1 MLDVLIRNGRVI
13 DGTGNPWYH
22 ADVGV
27 GGDRIVA
34 VGRLGGES
42 ARRVIDADGLYVSPG
57 FVDMHTH
64 SDLALLAQPTWE
76 CKIMQGVTLEVLGQ
90 DGLGLAPVTDET
102 RDVLHGQLMGW
113 NGPGPGVRRDWHT
126 MAQYLDRFDGR
137 VTPNVA
143 ALVGHG
149 TVRMAVMGLEDRA
162 PTAVELA
169 QMRQLV
175 GKAMRDGA
183 VGLSAG
189 LTYAPGM
196 YGTDDEVVALCEA
209 THPYGGYYQP
219 HHRGYGARA
228 LECYAASLE
237 IGRRARV
244 PVHLTHALM
253 NFTVNR
259 GRAAE
264 MLVLVDRARAD
275 GIEVTLDTYPYLAG
289 MSYLHAALPSWAH
302 AGGGAATLARLANP
316 ETRARICREL
326 EAGSDGFNGMP
337 IDWGIMVLAGAA
349 LDANRPYVGLSIRD
363 GAARAGRAPFEF
375 YCDLLV
381 AEQLGVGSLTFSGNE
396 ENVRTI
402 MQHPAH
408 TAGSDGIT
416 IGDRPHPRA
425 WGTFSRY
432 LAEYVRNLGLLRLE
446 EMVRKMTS
454 LPCRRLGFTDR
465 GVIRPGAAADL
476 VGFDADRVQ
485 DTATYEDPRR
495 HPTGIPYVLVNGVVV
510 KDLDRHTGAT
520 PGRALRKNAP

>member
-149 TVRMAVMGLEDRA
+149 TVRMAVIGLEDRA

-175 GKAMRDGA
+175 G
-183 VGLSAG
+183 
-189 LTYAPGM
+189 
-196 YGTDDEVVALCEA
+196 
-209 THPYGGYYQP
+209 
-219 HHRGYGARA
+219 
-228 LECYAASLE
+228 
-237 IGRRARV
+237 
-244 PVHLTHALM
+244 
-253 NFTVNR
+253 
-259 GRAAE
+259 
-264 MLVLVDRARAD
+264 
-275 GIEVTLDTYPYLAG
+275 
-289 MSYLHAALPSWAH
+289 
-302 AGGGAATLARLANP
+302 
-316 ETRARICREL
+316 
-326 EAGSDGFNGMP
+326 
-337 IDWGIMVLAGAA
+337 
-349 LDANRPYVGLSIRD
+349 
-363 GAARAGRAPFEF
+363 
-375 YCDLLV
+375 
-381 AEQLGVGSLTFSGNE
+381 
-396 ENVRTI
+396 
-402 MQHPAH
+402 
-408 TAGSDGIT
+408 
-416 IGDRPHPRA
+416 
-425 WGTFSRY
+425 
-432 LAEYVRNLGLLRLE
+432 
-446 EMVRKMTS
+446 
-454 LPCRRLGFTDR
+454 
-465 GVIRPGAAADL
+465 
-476 VGFDADRVQ
+476 
-485 DTATYEDPRR
+485 
-495 HPTGIPYVLVNGVVV
+495 
-510 KDLDRHTGAT
+510 
-520 PGRALRKNAP
+520 